1 MSDRADSTVIEP
13 PTDQLESRTNKPAG
27 RILAVGLLA
36 GSLIGCTTLA
46 VGFWVGQKSAPKP
59 QEQLP
64 AIFGAAA
71 TATDTMA
78 VATGPVSEDTEGVF
92 FLDFI
97 TGDLQCLVY
106 YPSTGRFGAR
116 YFANVRQQLGG
127 AGKARYLL
135 ATGAIAIRGAS
146 SNIRPGASLVYV
158 TDVNSGMFAAYAIPF
173 DRNAERSRTGQVG
186 TMVPIEV
193 GPIRNFQVRDQN
205 GQKPNAIVDP
215 GKNK

>member
-1 MSDRADSTVIEP
+1 MSESTESIVADTPSAN
-13 PTDQLESRTNKPAG
+13 QESAHRSGG
-27 RILAVGLLA
+27 RLLVVGLLA
-36 GSLIGCTTLA
+36 GSLIGCATLA
-46 VGFWVGQKSAPKP
+46 VGFWAGQKSTPASG
-59 QEQLP
+59 QELP
-64 AIFGAAA
+64 PIFGAAA

-78 VATGPVSEDTEGVF
+78 VATGPITADAEGVF

-116 YFANVRQQLGG
+116 YFVNVRQQLGG

-135 ATGAIAIRGAS
+135 ATGAIGIRGAS
-146 SNIRPGASLVYV
+146 SNIRPANSLVYV

-173 DRNAERSRTGQVG
+173 DRNAERSRSAQVG